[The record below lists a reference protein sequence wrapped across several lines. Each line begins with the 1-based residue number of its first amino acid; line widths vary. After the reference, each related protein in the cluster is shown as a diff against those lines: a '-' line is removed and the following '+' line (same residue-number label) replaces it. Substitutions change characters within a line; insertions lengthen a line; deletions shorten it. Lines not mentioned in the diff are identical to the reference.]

1 MPEKPRTIYRK
12 INILFTKTLKP
23 VRRPLDAEFTHLFIH
38 AGPGDAQGAGRL
50 GDVPEV
56 IAEGEDDGLRF
67 AVLDDGLEFPV
78 RARRFRDGLLA
89 KFGGQIRQCDLI
101 VLAQAQGPDEHVA
114 QLHGCCRATDSA

>member
-1 MPEKPRTIYRK
+1 M
-12 INILFTKTLKP
+12 
-23 VRRPLDAEFTHLFIH
+23 
-38 AGPGDAQGAGRL
+38 
-50 GDVPEV
+50 V

-101 VLAQAQGPDEHVA
+101 VLAQAQGPYA
-114 QLHGCCRATDSA
+114 NTMNCLYMTRCNKTGGS